1 MNIHTG
7 QHIPLPQGE
16 LAGLVAPDCHG
27 QNFFEIDRSLQ
38 DLLTL
43 YLPEDLRVH
52 LWPKLQEFGAL
63 VGGEIDTLS
72 RTADRHVPVL
82 HHRDP
87 RGRFEDWIE
96 FHPAYKRMEQITFCD
111 FAMAG
116 MTGKPGVF
124 GWPEPMPHTVK
135 FLFQYLLGQ
144 SEFGQLCPISM
155 TETTAAMIKK
165 FGDKALKERFYD
177 RLISQDPETRM
188 AGGQFMTERHG
199 GSDVSRLA
207 VEARNENGT
216 WRLYGEKWFC
226 SAADADVVLVL
237 GRPQGAPA
245 GNKGL
250 AVFALPRR
258 LEDGSRNAY
267 RIVRLKDK
275 LGTLSMASGEVVFEG
290 AVAYPLGDVGAKENP
305 GLKMMM
311 NQVSLSRLSHGARAA
326 SMMRRCLNEAMMVAK
341 TRSAFQ
347 EKIIGKPLL
356 RRQLMKL
363 MVPTEQ
369 ALSMTLHLGTVLTAA
384 ADGDAHAE
392 RVARILTPAHKYR
405 TARDNIRVATGA
417 MEVRGGNGFI
427 EDFVNARLVRDA
439 HVGLLWEGTS
449 NINALDITTRAIG
462 RTEAHKDLK
471 SALLEQ
477 IEDCPGLPG
486 SFAGALKSS
495 LIKSLDLA
503 EEIARRGEESLAR
516 QAASAV
522 YHSATA
528 VLLACEGARLGADG
542 GDARRLL
549 LARMVI
555 DHRLSPQDPLSS
567 GSSAFETAAT
577 DLLFIDAPVPIG
589 AAEQTLSL

>member
-7 QHIPLPQGE
+7 QPTQLPLSD
-16 LAGLVAPDCHG
+16 LAELVAPDCHG
-27 QNFFEIDRSLQ
+27 ANFFDTDTSLKG
-38 DLLTL
+38 LLAL
-43 YLPEDLRVH
+43 YLPDDLRVH
-52 LWPKLQEFGAL
+52 LWPHLQEFGAL
-63 VGGEIDTLS
+63 VGDEIDTLS
-72 RTADRHVPVL
+72 RIADRHVPVL

-96 FHPAYKRMEQITFCD
+96 FHPAYKRMEQITFGD

-155 TETTAAMIKK
+155 TETTAAMIRK
-165 FGDKALKERFYD
+165 FGDEALIKRFFD
-177 RLISQDPETRM
+177 RLISQDPKTRM

-199 GSDVSRLA
+199 GSDVSQLA
-207 VEARNENGT
+207 VDARHEDGT

-237 GRPQGAPA
+237 ARPEGAPA

-250 AVFALPRR
+250 AVFALPKRMD
-258 LEDGSRNAY
+258 DGSRNSY

-290 AVAYPLGDVGAKENP
+290 AIAYPLGDVGAKENP

-326 SMMRRCLNEAMMVAK
+326 SMMRRCLNEALTVAK
-341 TRSAFQ
+341 SRTAFR
-347 EKIIGKPLL
+347 EKIIDKPLL

-363 MVPTEQ
+363 MIPTEQ
-369 ALSMTLHLGTVLTAA
+369 ALSMTLYLGTVLTAA
-384 ADGDAHAE
+384 GKGDKQAE

-417 MEVRGGNGFI
+417 MEVRGGNGYI

-449 NINALDITTRAIG
+449 NINALDITTRAIAKA
-462 RTEAHKDLK
+462 EVHLDLK
-471 SALLEQ
+471 SVLQKMMDECDALPETFGKTLR
-477 IEDCPGLPG
+477 DTLTR
-486 SFAGALKSS
+486 
-495 LIKSLDLA
+495 SLDMA
-503 EEIARRGEESLAR
+503 ETIARSGDETLAR
-516 QAASAV
+516 KAASAV

-528 VLLACEGARLGADG
+528 VLLACEGAKLGATG

-549 LARMVI
+549 MARMVI
-555 DHRLSPQDPLSS
+555 DHRLAPQDPLSI
-567 GSSAFETAAT
+567 GDSAFETAAT
-577 DLLFIDAPVPIG
+577 DCLLNDDAVPLER
-589 AAEQTLSL
+589 ASDVLNL